1 MPEVPEVTNNYFP
14 RMVNATHLVKMR
26 KISSLHPTVVAFIG
40 PAGRPTGNAHVKGDE
55 VEALIQAWV
64 SKLIV

>member
-1 MPEVPEVTNNYFP
+1 
-14 RMVNATHLVKMR
+14 MVNATHLVKMR